1 MTLEEI
7 SVMPAGDAVAAL
19 DRYIADRPDDDEA
32 YTLRGLRHWSLGHR
46 AKAMN
51 DYLKAISINPES
63 RAAQALESA
72 RAILDFY
79 NKDLLNP

>member
-7 SVMPAGDAVAAL
+7 SVMPPGEAVAAL
-19 DRYIADRPDDDEA
+19 DRYIAEHPDDDEA
-32 YTLRGLRHWSLGHR
+32 YTLRGLRHWSLGHG

-51 DYLKAISINPES
+51 DYLKAISINPGS

-72 RAILDFY
+72 RAIFDFY